1 MFSLS
6 SFSFFPLRTSHLFRG
21 QRNDTKSGA
30 EKLKTMTANNKK
42 KTQISCIYICM
53 RRYLQMEAKIVAYAV
68 NARFALPIVP
78 SDTKKHGNNKI
89 LFNGPTFKFIPQ

>member
-1 MFSLS
+1 
-6 SFSFFPLRTSHLFRG
+6 
-21 QRNDTKSGA
+21 
-30 EKLKTMTANNKK
+30 
-42 KTQISCIYICM
+42 M